1 MITSEPVTYN
11 RIESKDVHLVAS
23 KGTIDGKEWAL
34 HASWI
39 DGAML
44 VTVGATKDGVPR
56 EALLAWASGLVKRL
70 SE

>member
-11 RIESKDVHLVAS
+11 RIESKDVHLVAA
-23 KGTIDGKEWAL
+23 KGTIDGQEWAL

-39 DGAML
+39 DGATC

-56 EALLAWASGLVKRL
+56 EALSAWATELSKRL
-70 SE
+70 AE